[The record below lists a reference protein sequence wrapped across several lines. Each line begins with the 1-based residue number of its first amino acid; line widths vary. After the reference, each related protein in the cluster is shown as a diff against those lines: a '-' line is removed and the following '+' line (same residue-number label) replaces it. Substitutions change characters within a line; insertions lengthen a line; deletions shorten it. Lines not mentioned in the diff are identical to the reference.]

1 MEAVDQDY
9 LRLSYRP
16 DLRLLF
22 LRWARPVS
30 SAEHR
35 AGYQAALAL
44 AREQQCSH
52 WLVDLRTRGLAEP
65 EDFRW
70 VLTTFRPQLRGVLPA
85 PRRLAYLV
93 TPYQAETISA
103 RLAEVEFGLPD
114 DVRRGADVR
123 AFTEELPAQHW
134 LQSGT

>member
-1 MEAVDQDY
+1 MEAVELDY

-16 DLRLLF
+16 DLHLLF

-35 AGYQAALAL
+35 AGYEAALAL
-44 AREQQCSH
+44 AREKQCSH
-52 WLVDLRTRGLAEP
+52 WLVDLRTRGLAAP
-65 EDFRW
+65 EDFQW

-93 TPYQAETISA
+93 TPYQAETIDS
-103 RLAEVEFGLPD
+103 RLAAQEGTLPEE
-114 DVRRGADVR
+114 VRRGADVR
-123 AFTEELPAQHW
+123 IFVEELPAQHW
-134 LQSGT
+134 LQLGT